1 ELSGGQCQ
9 RVAIARALI
18 TEPSAVICDEC
29 TSALDVSVQAQILDL
44 LRELQAELGCAY
56 LFISHDMGAVARL
69 ADDVLVMHGGRVVES
84 GPVAQVLREPRDPYT
99 RALIAATFTGE
110 GGVR

>member
-1 ELSGGQCQ
+1 
-9 RVAIARALI
+9 
-18 TEPSAVICDEC
+18 
-29 TSALDVSVQAQILDL
+29 
-44 LRELQAELGCAY
+44 
-56 LFISHDMGAVARL
+56 MGAVARL